1 MPELEF
7 IGDWEPIEAQTI
19 AAQLQKSLGVGDGG
33 GAEITVQHLEDN
45 PTQQLLSKRQKRLI
59 EMLREAGNRT
69 FRGGGELAKAADY
82 LGDEP
87 IHECGPG
94 CIHSWDD
101 YILGGGGLLKS
112 VGSLKRDAQGRTYV
126 MNRNNRWER
135 FAARGGTGGGMPEFR
150 FTAQDG
156 EFGRGVYFPVLA
168 SPQGYMRL
176 RVRANLSG
184 PEMISDS
191 QFHDIETDF
200 ARDANLV
207 LDAKG
212 VRAIAQSQGDSIT
225 LLCVRSP
232 SDLEVLGAVAGSGQ
246 LPPGGDY
253 EYRLAKLTP
262 ADDHWVIDL
271 EVSPKGD
278 APSLQGNEL
287 IKAASVFPNSPL
299 SGTVLTSVG
308 KAKLERQMVRSA
320 VERCR
325 LDGVPVDSVSIELVS
340 GVPDFLPPTTCAF
353 CLPTQGTVYLVH
365 HDPQAA
371 LDRRLRMLT
380 RELKAAA
387 TAHGVPYDVALDT
400 VLRCQEIDAEW
411 WLEGLIKRYVGAI
424 LTSRVACPLVD
435 DLDPWLPYL
444 GLLPGRG
451 LTHWGNRRL
460 LAECMAEDYRCAHDP
475 AGFPNAI
482 TMLWDL
488 ALPTVARMA
497 QQRLLEVLNH
507 GR

>member
-7 IGDWEPIEAQTI
+7 VGDWEPTEAQTI
-19 AAQLQKSLGVGDGG
+19 AAQLQKSLGVGEGG
-33 GAEITVQHLEDN
+33 GAEVAVQQLEDN

-59 EMLREAGNRT
+59 EMLREAGAKT

-82 LGDEP
+82 LEDEP

-94 CIHSWDD
+94 CEHNWDD
-101 YILGGGGLLKS
+101 YTLGGGGLLKAT
-112 VGSLKRDAQGRTYV
+112 GSLKRDAQGRTYIK
-126 MNRNNRWER
+126 NRNNRWER
-135 FAARGGTGGGMPEFR
+135 FAAHGGGGGGIPEFR
-150 FTAQDG
+150 FAAQDG

-184 PEMISDS
+184 PEMISGDE
-191 QFHDIETDF
+191 FHTLETDF
-200 ARDANLV
+200 SRDVNRV

-212 VRAIAQSQGDSIT
+212 VRAIAQSEGDAVT
-225 LLCVRSP
+225 LLCVRSS
-232 SDLEVLGAVAGSGQ
+232 SDLEVLGAVANSGQ
-246 LPPGGDY
+246 LPPGADY

-262 ADDHWVIDL
+262 AEDHWVIDL
-271 EVSPKGD
+271 EVSPAGD
-278 APSLQGNEL
+278 APSPQGNEL
-287 IKAASVFPNSPL
+287 IKAATVFPDSPL

-308 KAKLERQMVRSA
+308 KAKLDRRMVRAA

-325 LDGVPVDSVSIELVS
+325 LDGVPVDAVSIELVN

-353 CLPTQGTVYLVH
+353 CLPGQGTVYLVH

-387 TAHGVPYDVALDT
+387 TAYGVPYDVALDT

-424 LTSRVACPLVD
+424 LIARVACPLID
-435 DLDPWLPYL
+435 DLSPWQPYL

-451 LTHWGNRRL
+451 LNHWSDRRM

-488 ALPTVARMA
+488 AVPTVARMA